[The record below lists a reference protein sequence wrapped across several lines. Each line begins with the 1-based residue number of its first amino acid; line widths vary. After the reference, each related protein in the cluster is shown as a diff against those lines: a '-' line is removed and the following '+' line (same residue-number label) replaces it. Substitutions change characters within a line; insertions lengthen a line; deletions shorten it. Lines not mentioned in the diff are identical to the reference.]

1 MNKPN
6 IFKLATKELSQ
17 DAFFSWLLQ
26 WADDKYNQYNPEL
39 NETAKDFI
47 RLLLGKTYDYTINKV
62 DAGRQ
67 WNNIDIWVEVN
78 DEYFIAIEDKTNTK
92 EHSEQLERYK
102 DIVTNHYKDKSHKL
116 VFVYLKTGN
125 ESSYTLQKV
134 KNKGYSVIDRKNI
147 LQVFNKRLISNN
159 ILNDFKDYLNEI
171 EDKTNCY
178 NKLENIISIWH
189 TGEGFYSKLQENISE
204 WTDWHYVPNQMG
216 GFLGFW
222 YHWKKIDEIGEMYIQ
237 IENSFEYGIK
247 LVIKIAEWEQSTQTL
262 YRILNEIKPIAEHHG
277 LMIKKPDRYRAGYT
291 STLAVIQDA
300 FQVDHDENFDFNG
313 FLLTLKQLEKILDEY
328 ANNQQIQ
335 QTI

>member
-116 VFVYLKTGN
+116 VFIYLKTGN
-125 ESSYTLQKV
+125 ESSYTLQEV

-147 LQVFNKRLISNN
+147 LQVLT
-159 ILNDFKDYLNEI
+159 NDLYQ
-171 EDKTNCY
+171 
-178 NKLENIISIWH
+178 II
-189 TGEGFYSKLQENISE
+189 F
-204 WTDWHYVPNQMG
+204 
-216 GFLGFW
+216 
-222 YHWKKIDEIGEMYIQ
+222 
-237 IENSFEYGIK
+237 
-247 LVIKIAEWEQSTQTL
+247 
-262 YRILNEIKPIAEHHG
+262 
-277 LMIKKPDRYRAGYT
+277 
-291 STLAVIQDA
+291 
-300 FQVDHDENFDFNG
+300 
-313 FLLTLKQLEKILDEY
+313 
-328 ANNQQIQ
+328 
-335 QTI
+335 